1 VDEST
6 PLFSFAPAGVCHD
19 GADNDGELLD
29 PWLYLDK
36 VELACVS
43 QTCARNLHLVGDNT
57 PFFSFVPAAGVYH
70 DGTDDEGSGVENHS
84 ADFAPT
90 AGQESDVAEFSAS
103 QVQVIID
110 ITAAE
115 LSESPKG
122 QSVPVAAASAIVK
135 ELKTMYEGCGGT
147 MFSRSQVMEL
157 MELIGRRFGEAA
169 DLKSIV

>member
-1 VDEST
+1 M
-6 PLFSFAPAGVCHD
+6 
-19 GADNDGELLD
+19 
-29 PWLYLDK
+29 
-36 VELACVS
+36 
-43 QTCARNLHLVGDNT
+43 
-57 PFFSFVPAAGVYH
+57 
-70 DGTDDEGSGVENHS
+70 
-84 ADFAPT
+84 
-90 AGQESDVAEFSAS
+90 
-103 QVQVIID
+103 QVIID

-169 DLKSIV
+169 DLRSIV